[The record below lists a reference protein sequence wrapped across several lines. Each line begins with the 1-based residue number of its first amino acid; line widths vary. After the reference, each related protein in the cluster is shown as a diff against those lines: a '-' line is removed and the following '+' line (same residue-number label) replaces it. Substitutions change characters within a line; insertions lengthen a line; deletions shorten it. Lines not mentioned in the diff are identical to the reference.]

1 MAALLTA
8 DTAAVLDHILINIL
22 IADSGLSVTDT
33 LLIESLVETKV
44 GHNCGD
50 NSIFPFLD
58 LPHI

>member
-8 DTAAVLDHILINIL
+8 DTAAVLGHILINIL
-22 IADSGLSVTDT
+22 IADSGLNVTDT

-50 NSIFPFLD
+50 NSI
-58 LPHI
+58 I

>member
-1 MAALLTA
+1 MTALLTA
-8 DTAAVLDHILINIL
+8 DTAAVLSHVLINIL

-50 NSIFPFLD
+50 NSI
-58 LPHI
+58 I

>member
-33 LLIESLVETKV
+33 LLIESLVEAKV

-50 NSIFPFLD
+50 NSI
-58 LPHI
+58 I